1 MKVISQTVFPVWMTC
16 HQPWVLFS
24 NRIETLFNSLVYN
37 LLKTIEEL
45 ITFLSIAIVHFNVVT
60 IKILNDANF
69 FIEGNI
75 KFEGEDKN
83 EIMIKSD
90 GLGSLI

>member
-1 MKVISQTVFPVWMTC
+1 MTC
-16 HQPWVLFS
+16 YQSWVLFS

-60 IKILNDANF
+60 IKILNN
-69 FIEGNI
+69 GH
-75 KFEGEDKN
+75 
-83 EIMIKSD
+83 
-90 GLGSLI
+90 L